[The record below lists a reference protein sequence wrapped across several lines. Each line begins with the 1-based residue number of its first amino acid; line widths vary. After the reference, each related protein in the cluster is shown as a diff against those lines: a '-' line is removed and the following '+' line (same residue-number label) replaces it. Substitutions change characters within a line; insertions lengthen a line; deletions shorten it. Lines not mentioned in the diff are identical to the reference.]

1 MASRNLFT
9 EEGRTRWRNFER
21 RLGSYLFL
29 FLALGLIAGT
39 AFFLKWTRGGWEP
52 LQRIYLRQ
60 YAIATV
66 KSLALSGRQGRYVM
80 LVGRRNGDVIGA
92 TDALV
97 YLVRD
102 PSGGAIRDQYG
113 WLFRSYPE
121 AGIETPQWRRLRMP
135 DAEAERWFRENIYDE
150 SSLLMLFLPA
160 GIVCLIVVVI
170 GAVAA
175 IIVDQRLNKRY
186 EQGRRLRGTR
196 LVTPREYEREIK
208 GADGLGLKV
217 RNIEPEKGM
226 ASALR
231 RLAGK
236 PERTWKL
243 RMKRSE
249 EAQGALI
256 LGDIGSGKSQ
266 ILHQFLRQVGSRSE
280 EAAVVYDPACEFAKA
295 HYDPRRGDVI
305 LNPLDARSPYWS
317 LTFEQKYRTD
327 YQTFAEIFFPGRKAE
342 KMQPSELFFLS
353 ASRDIFARLLEFEPS
368 PEQLIAWLSTP
379 EEIDRMTTGTELY
392 SYIDPKAPNQRGGVL
407 GSLAR
412 VGKTLRILP
421 KMQECEFDFSLT
433 RWAEERRGW
442 IFLTSTK
449 ETEEQ
454 LRPIYAAWLD
464 LLMRRLMS
472 ADESWGRVHPV
483 KLFVDEVHTLEYL
496 PTLYK
501 ASTEGR
507 KFGLHL
513 FQGTQNKHQY
523 DDHYG
528 QAAPTM
534 LSCPRYTILLRCK
547 EPDSAAWLSKLIGEE
562 EIEKPR
568 TGVTAAV
575 GDQGR
580 DSINYSSQ
588 TERRAVVSREE
599 IANLPDLAGFWKYG
613 ELAVP
618 FRFEFRPWKKRA
630 EGFIARESLALIKA
644 PVEAGIHAKKNEDG
658 KKPEVRKPARPSPNP
673 RPPVE
678 VKRENQSQAS
688 TAMAE
693 GDPATKPDSEW

>member
-21 RLGSYLFL
+21 RLWSYLFL
-29 FLALGLIAGT
+29 FLALGLVAG
-39 AFFLKWTRGGWEP
+39 AAVFLKWTRGGMEP
-52 LQRIYLRQ
+52 LERIYLRQ

-66 KSLALSGRQGRYVM
+66 KSLALSGRQGKYVM
-80 LVGRRNGDVIGA
+80 LVGRRSGDVIGV

-97 YLVRD
+97 SLVRD
-102 PSGGAIRDQYG
+102 RSGAAARDQYG
-113 WLFRSYPE
+113 WVFKPYPGG
-121 AGIETPQWRRLRMP
+121 GIEALQWRQLRMA
-135 DAEAERWFRENIYDE
+135 DAEAERWFRENIYE
-150 SSLLMLFLPA
+150 RSFAALFIPA
-160 GIVCLIVVVI
+160 AIVCLLVMGIGAIAAIVV
-170 GAVAA
+170 
-175 IIVDQRLNKRY
+175 DHRLNKKY
-186 EQGRRLRGTR
+186 EEGMRLRGTR
-196 LVTPREYEREIK
+196 LAAPREYEREVK
-208 GADGLGLKV
+208 GADGLGLLV
-217 RNIEPEKGM
+217 RNMKPEKGI
-226 ASALR
+226 ASVLR
-231 RLAGK
+231 RLGGK
-236 PERTWKL
+236 PDPVWKL

-266 ILHQFLRQVGSRSE
+266 ILHQFLHQVAGRQD
-280 EAAVVYDPACEFAKA
+280 EAAVVYDPACEFTMA

-305 LNPLDARSPYWS
+305 LNPLDVRSPFWS
-317 LTFEQKYRTD
+317 LVFEQKYRTD

-342 KMQPSELFFLS
+342 KMHQSEQFFLN
-353 ASRDIFARLLEFEPS
+353 ASRDIFARLLEFEPH
-368 PEQLIAWLSTP
+368 PEQLVAWLSTA
-379 EEIDRMTTGTELY
+379 EDIDRMVEGTELKH
-392 SYIDPKAPNQRGGVL
+392 YIDPKAPNQRGGVL

-421 KMQECEFDFSLT
+421 KAKECEFDFSLT
-433 RWAEERRGW
+433 QWAEERRGW

-472 ADESWGRVHPV
+472 VDDASGRRRPV

-568 TGVTAAV
+568 TGVTASV
-575 GDQGR
+575 SDQGR

-599 IANLPDLAGFWKYG
+599 IANLPDLAGYWKYG

-618 FRFEFRPWKKRA
+618 FRFEFRPWKEKA
-630 EGFIARESLALIKA
+630 KGFLARESLAPIKVSA
-644 PVEAGIHAKKNEDG
+644 PVPEKEKDTAKK
-658 KKPEVRKPARPSPNP
+658 KYTLQ
-673 RPPVE
+673 RPPPPSKPPAN
-678 VKRENQSQAS
+678 VKTESAS
-688 TAMAE
+688 AP
-693 GDPATKPDSEW
+693 PASEDAALNVAPKW